1 VAPDI
6 EGTHHRRALMSDTS
20 RRKLLAVGGASVAAG
35 TVGLAGLAPAQAAE
49 TRRTRTSAR
58 ESVVAYVHDHR
69 SSEVR
74 LMVGEREVVVHDRDL
89 ATRILNAAG
98 GR

>member
-1 VAPDI
+1 
-6 EGTHHRRALMSDTS
+6 MSDTS
-20 RRKLLAVGGASVAAG
+20 RRKLLAVSGASVAAG
-35 TVGLAGLAPAQAAE
+35 TVGLAMGPAQAGEA
-49 TRRTRTSAR
+49 RRSRTSAQ

-74 LMVGEREVVVHDRDL
+74 LMVGEREIVVHDHDL

-98 GR
+98 GQ

>member
-1 VAPDI
+1 
-6 EGTHHRRALMSDTS
+6 MSETS
-20 RRKLLAVGGASVAAG
+20 RRNLLAAGGAGVAAG
-35 TVGLAGLAPAQAAE
+35 AGGLTTGPAHAGTAE
-49 TRRTRTSAR
+49 VERSATSAR
-58 ESVVAYVHDHR
+58 EAVVAYVPDHR

-74 LMVGEREVVVHDRDL
+74 ILVGEDEVVVHDRDL

>member
-1 VAPDI
+1 M
-6 EGTHHRRALMSDTS
+6 TDTS
-20 RRKLLAVGGASVAAG
+20 RRKLLAAGGAGVAAG
-35 TVGLAGLAPAQAAE
+35 AVGLTITSGQAAQAAE
-49 TRRTRTSAR
+49 AQRSGSSAR
-58 ESVVAYVHDHR
+58 ESVVAYVHDHT

-98 GR
+98 GK

>member
-1 VAPDI
+1 
-6 EGTHHRRALMSDTS
+6 MSETS
-20 RRKLLAVGGASVAAG
+20 RRKLLAAGGAGVAAG
-35 TVGLAGLAPAQAAE
+35 AVGLTRAPARAGEA
-49 TRRTRTSAR
+49 RRTTSSAR
-58 ESVVAYVHDHR
+58 ESVVAYVRDHR

-98 GR
+98 GE